1 MKKIKDKMKI
11 VKSEFHCGSSNP
23 EIVATNITS
32 RIYHLEINNL
42 FLFLILINYFNV
54 FSKCSSISML

>member
-42 FLFLILINYFNV
+42 FYF
-54 FSKCSSISML
+54 